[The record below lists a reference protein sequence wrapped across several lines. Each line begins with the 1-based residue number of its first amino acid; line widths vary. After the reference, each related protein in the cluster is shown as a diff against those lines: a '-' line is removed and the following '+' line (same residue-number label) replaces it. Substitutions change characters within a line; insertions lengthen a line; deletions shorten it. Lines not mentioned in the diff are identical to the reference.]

1 MKVTRYFLWNDL
13 ITYVINRTA
22 DINNILHSRI
32 VRIGIYSDVKDTED
46 AGLRGTC
53 EELLGE
59 ISELYDRV
67 LEIKTQCAF
76 IEEPKEK
83 ENKNEKL

>member
-1 MKVTRYFLWNDL
+1 MKVTKYFLWNDL
-13 ITYVINRTA
+13 ITYVINRTS

-32 VRIGIYSDVKDTED
+32 MRIGIISDVKDTED

-67 LEIKTQCAF
+67 LEIKTQSAF
-76 IEEPKEK
+76 IEKPKE
-83 ENKNEKL
+83 EEK

>member
-1 MKVTRYFLWNDL
+1 MKVTKYFLWNDL

-32 VRIGIYSDVKDTED
+32 MSIGVVSGVKDTED

-53 EELLGE
+53 EDLLEE

-67 LEIKTQCAF
+67 LEIKTQSAF
-76 IEEPKEK
+76 IEESKEE
-83 ENKNEKL
+83 ENKND